1 MSRILV
7 WNSVSLDG
15 VMQAPAR
22 PDEDTRGDF
31 EHGGWGVGRD
41 DEVMARKIGDSMG
54 GKGALLLGRR
64 TYENFFSVWPNRPEP
79 NPSTEALNKTRKY
92 VVSNTLSDPLPWVNS
107 TLLSGD
113 GVEAVARLKQELPQD
128 ESLRVLGSGDLLH
141 SLIPAG
147 LIDEYTLLITPLL
160 LGRGLRLFPDDT
172 YAPLK
177 LVESITTT
185 TGVVIATYR
194 PA

>member
-1 MSRILV
+1 
-7 WNSVSLDG
+7 
-15 VMQAPAR
+15 
-22 PDEDTRGDF
+22 
-31 EHGGWGVGRD
+31 
-41 DEVMARKIGDSMG
+41 
-54 GKGALLLGRR
+54 
-64 TYENFFSVWPNRPEP
+64 VWPNRPEP
-79 NPSTEALNKTRKY
+79 NPFTEALNKTRKY
-92 VVSNTLSDPLPWVNS
+92 VVSNTLSEPLPWVNS

-113 GVEAVARLKQELPQD
+113 GVEAVARLKQQLPQD

-147 LIDEYTLLITPLL
+147 LIDEYTLLITPPV
-160 LGRGLRLFPDDT
+160 LGRGLRLFPEDA
-172 YAPLK
+172 YAPLE